1 MAKKIIRVSPSLL
14 ACDFTNI
21 DKAMNATIKAKAD
34 WIHVDIMDGHF
45 VNNISFGFPICD
57 AIVSY
62 PIFKD
67 VHLMISDPDKY
78 VDRFIKAKA
87 DLITFH
93 IEAIKYKKDVKALIR
108 KIHDASLACG
118 ISIKPNTPIESV
130 LPYLKDID
138 LVLVMSVEPGFG
150 GQSFMPSCLDK
161 IASLRKI
168 IDENNY
174 DCLIQVDG
182 GINEE
187 TAKLTKDA
195 GVDVLVAGSYLFKD
209 LPSMK
214 QKIRL
219 LKK

>member
-14 ACDFTNI
+14 ACDFTNL
-21 DKAMNATIKAKAD
+21 DKAMKSVIKAKAD
-34 WIHVDIMDGHF
+34 WIHVDVMDGHF

-57 AIVSY
+57 AIANY

-93 IEAIKYKKDVKALIR
+93 IEAIKYKKDVKALIK
-108 KIHDASLACG
+108 KIHASNVACG
-118 ISIKPNTPIESV
+118 ISIKPNTPVEQVI
-130 LPYLKDID
+130 PYLKDID

-150 GQSFMPSCLDK
+150 GQAFMENSLTK
-161 IASLRKI
+161 IDHLRKI
-168 IDENNY
+168 IDENGY

-182 GINEE
+182 GINNE

-209 LPSMK
+209 LANMK
-214 QKIRL
+214 NLIKS
-219 LKK
+219 LKN